1 MYSFTSLDSSA
12 RSNDNKNPT
21 GTHDKELLGE
31 DISKGRSGEID
42 VVTPQVIVKF
52 PQAPLTTSI
61 QTTICKSFAEVDFI
75 SAIVSYTSP
84 LEYQRHHY
92 TNGDIKRMDRI
103 QFLCTFVAHDR
114 TSTRIYQVI
123 ASMYSRFYHL
133 LGRLIIRKIVYVN
146 TGRDISNTKQRKDFD
161 LCRHLDDCAL
171 FMISF
176 EAQHRIS
183 KPTKNIVVIV
193 MTKAIG
199 ICSSSDAT
207 GILGISVHTRLLNA
221 GVANKKVLVK
231 LRNIRD
237 EPNSF
242 DYTPNDAQYVNVE
255 PGSDTD
261 ALKDWE
267 FPLKDWEFP
276 YRWGALR

>member
-1 MYSFTSLDSSA
+1 MYSFTSLVDSSA

-103 QFLCTFVAHDR
+103 H
-114 TSTRIYQVI
+114 
-123 ASMYSRFYHL
+123 
-133 LGRLIIRKIVYVN
+133 G
-146 TGRDISNTKQRKDFD
+146 G
-161 LCRHLDDCAL
+161 
-171 FMISF
+171 
-176 EAQHRIS
+176 
-183 KPTKNIVVIV
+183 
-193 MTKAIG
+193 
-199 ICSSSDAT
+199 
-207 GILGISVHTRLLNA
+207 
-221 GVANKKVLVK
+221 
-231 LRNIRD
+231 
-237 EPNSF
+237 
-242 DYTPNDAQYVNVE
+242 
-255 PGSDTD
+255 
-261 ALKDWE
+261 
-267 FPLKDWEFP
+267 
-276 YRWGALR
+276 